1 LSGKAITF
9 SRPSFFAAFTSA
21 VIEVGPV
28 LVRCVTFAQLTD
40 GEAPAED
47 DVADTPTATMLDI
60 VAAAN
65 NAALNFRY
73 ATCATSL
80 ISNRRSGDSGPD
92 YPLVARRAGR
102 MFDYT
107 KI

>member
-1 LSGKAITF
+1 MTL
-9 SRPSFFAAFTSA
+9 SRPSFFAALINA
-21 VIEVGPV
+21 AIEVGPV

-40 GEAPAED
+40 DDAPADE
-47 DVADTPTATMLDI
+47 VPAEMPTATTLDI

-73 ATCATSL
+73 ATSTTSL

-92 YPLVARRAGR
+92 YPLATRRACR
-102 MFDYT
+102 LADS
-107 KI
+107 KKN